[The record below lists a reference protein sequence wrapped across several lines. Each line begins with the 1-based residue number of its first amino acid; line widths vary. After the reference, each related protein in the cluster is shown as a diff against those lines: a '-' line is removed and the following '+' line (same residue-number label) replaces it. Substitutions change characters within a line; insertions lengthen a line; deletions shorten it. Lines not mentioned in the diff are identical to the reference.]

1 MTLHATVS
9 DIAYPLSIAT
19 IVALTVWSIV
29 FMFTKKPEQG
39 HLTEVHSVIGALYG
53 ATVLVLVVNLLHK
66 HGK

>member
-1 MTLHATVS
+1 MSLHTTVS
-9 DIAYPLSIAT
+9 GIAYPLSIAT

-39 HLTEVHSVIGALYG
+39 HLTEVHSAIGALYG
-53 ATVLVLVVNLLHK
+53 ATVLVLIVNLLHK